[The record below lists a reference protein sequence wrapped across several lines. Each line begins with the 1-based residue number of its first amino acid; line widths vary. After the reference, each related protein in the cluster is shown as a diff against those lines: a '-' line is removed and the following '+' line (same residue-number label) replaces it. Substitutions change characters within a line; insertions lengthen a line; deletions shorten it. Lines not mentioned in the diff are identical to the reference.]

1 MACTLAALELL
12 RGHLGGKACASVCR
26 LGTHARRVP
35 IGIHNLR
42 GCLHRHSR
50 RNCRVLR
57 VGALRNRW
65 RSRRFGRSVGLLL
78 LCLALQL
85 RCLCRA
91 FLIQTLRVLSLLAL
105 LRTQPIDVLSL
116 GALAVVPILYDGLM
130 LRTLR
135 LQERVS
141 SASPSRRNLD
151 GSHASECVC
160 VCECA

>member
-35 IGIHNLR
+35 LGVHNLR
-42 GCLHRHSR
+42 GCLHGLSR
-50 RNCRVLR
+50 RNCRILR
-57 VGALRNRW
+57 VGALRSRW
-65 RSRRFGRSVGLLL
+65 RSGRFGRSAGLLL

-116 GALAVVPILYDGLM
+116 GALAVVPILYDRLM

-135 LQERVS
+135 LQGRVS
-141 SASPSRRNLD
+141 NASPNRRNLD
-151 GSHASECVC
+151 RSYAKL
-160 VCECA
+160 CA